1 LDNITSCFFKI
12 KNKKLSKREVTCRKT
27 TFVDCYNNIILPNNG
42 PKLWPNVKG
51 LPIQPPYVR
60 RAPGRPK
67 KARRK
72 ANDEPNP
79 KRMKK
84 APGTVTCDRCKGVGH
99 NKRSSKGKTPADR
112 LIPKGGNKVIYVCT
126 KFDKICYVCPIT
138 NW

>member
-1 LDNITSCFFKI
+1 V
-12 KNKKLSKREVTCRKT
+12 R
-27 TFVDCYNNIILPNNG
+27 IIFG
-42 PKLWPNVKG
+42 PKLWPNVQG